1 MGHKLKDDLL
11 KLRGTCNDFA
21 QKNINLYDLRIADQ
35 IIKLTADIKDI
46 MVPMVQEISFESL
59 AQRIAF
65 TVYFSVINF
74 NFSQCQ
80 SVWMHD
86 RCPYYRSKG
95 MMYALYDTGFFWED
109 NKQMS
114 SITKAQWK
122 NQLSDFVCEGF
133 PWAEE
138 RIEFL
143 FEMAAYLQKKQ
154 VHFQHFFQQF
164 PTVDDI
170 YFLLEESGL
179 YKDPFLKRIQMLIGW
194 LIDIAKETNITIG
207 DSSMLTGLA
216 DYRMPQLFYNMKL
229 IKLSSQEQQM
239 LMERKRLQVDDAF
252 VQKMRYS
259 TIFLCDYLSKKKKI
273 IAAEMDRLL
282 WYLSQQMLEKGKM
295 LIPAM
300 NVDTCCF

>member
-1 MGHKLKDDLL
+1 MHKLKDDLL

-21 QKNINLYDLRIADQ
+21 QKNMNLYDLRIADQ
-35 IIKLTADIKDI
+35 IINQTADIKDG
-46 MVPMVQEISFESL
+46 MVPMIQELSFESP

-65 TVYFSVINF
+65 AVYFSVINF
-74 NFSQCQ
+74 NFSQYQ
-80 SVWMHD
+80 SVWIHD
-86 RCPYYRSKG
+86 RYPYYRSKG
-95 MMYALYDTGFFWED
+95 MMYALYDTGFLWAD

-114 SITKAQWK
+114 SITKAQWR
-122 NQLSDFVCEGF
+122 NQLSGFFCEGF

-143 FEMAAYLQKKQ
+143 FEMAAYLQKEHI
-154 VHFQHFFQQF
+154 HFYHFFQQF

-170 YFLLEESGL
+170 YLLLEASQL
-179 YKDPFLKRIQMLIGW
+179 YKDPFLKRMQMLIGW

-216 DYRMPQLFYNMKL
+216 DYRLPQLFYNMKL
-229 IKLSSQEQQM
+229 IKLSPQEQQI
-239 LMERKRLQVDDAF
+239 LVERKKLQLDDAF

-259 TIFLCDYLSKKKKI
+259 TIFLCDYLSKQKKI

-282 WYLSQQMLEKGKM
+282 WCLSQQMLEEGK
-295 LIPAM
+295 LSTPAM